1 MKTFA
6 ITVSALALLSGI
18 LAQGSFGHAIVV
30 MSTLFF
36 IGVPLTLFLVL
47 WLMIGMKRSGGIP
60 SGWRKT
66 STITAMIGGG
76 LILSFG
82 TGSLIHHW
90 EIRNVRQFV
99 EATVPSLD
107 EYYHKNDTYP
117 SALEELGISS
127 VPKLLRESSG
137 YSSTQNTFIFE
148 YWDAAGMMEGYIF
161 DSSTRKWTY
170 FD

>member
-6 ITVSALALLSGI
+6 ITVFALALLSGI
-18 LAQGSFGHAIVV
+18 LAQGSFGHAIII
-30 MSTLFF
+30 MSALLY

-47 WLMIGMKRSGGIP
+47 WLMIGLKRSGGIP
-60 SGWRKT
+60 FGWRKT
-66 STITAMIGGG
+66 STISAMIGGG

-90 EIRNVRQFV
+90 EIRKMRQFV
-99 EATVPSLD
+99 EATVPFLD
-107 EYYHKNDTYP
+107 EYHHKNGTYP

-127 VPKLLRESSG
+127 IPKVLRESGG
-137 YSSTQNTFIFE
+137 YSSTQNTFRFE
-148 YWDAAGMMEGYIF
+148 YWDAAGMMDGYEYS
-161 DSSTRKWTY
+161 SSTREWIY

>member
-1 MKTFA
+1 MKTFP

-18 LAQGSFGHAIVV
+18 LAQGSFRHAIVV
-30 MSTLFF
+30 MSTLLF

-47 WLMIGMKRSGGIP
+47 WLMIGLKRSGGIP

-66 STITAMIGGG
+66 STISAMIGGG

-90 EIRNVRQFV
+90 EIRKVRQFV

-107 EYYHKNDTYP
+107 EYYHKNGTYP

-127 VPKLLRESSG
+127 VPRVLRESSG
-137 YSSTQNTFIFE
+137 YSSTKNTFRFE
-148 YWDAAGMMEGYIF
+148 YWDAAGMMDGYGF
-161 DSSTRKWTY
+161 DSSTREWIY

>member
-6 ITVSALALLSGI
+6 ITLSALAILSGI
-18 LAQGSFGHAIVV
+18 LVQGGFGHAIVV
-30 MSTLFF
+30 MGSLLF

-47 WLMIGMKRSGGIP
+47 WLMIGLKRSGGIP

-66 STITAMIGGG
+66 STISAMIGGG

-90 EIRNVRQFV
+90 EIHRVRQFV
-99 EATVPSLD
+99 KATVPFLD
-107 EYYHKNDTYP
+107 EYYHKNGTYP
-117 SALEELGISS
+117 SSLEELGISS
-127 VPKLLRESSG
+127 IPKVLRESSG
-137 YSSTQNTFIFE
+137 YSSTQNTFRFE
-148 YWDAAGMMEGYIF
+148 YWDAAGMMDGYEF
-161 DSSTRKWTY
+161 DSSRREWTY